1 MASKYGKIITTIEK
15 KIKSGI
21 WATGML
27 MPTES
32 ELCTLFEVSRIT
44 VRRALAELEK
54 LGLVERIQGK
64 GSFVGKMRFHST
76 DCQGFRDS
84 MAQQGITVRS
94 TIITRELITPT
105 ADILFKLQLGTET
118 SSFPERQDELGS
130 LPLPQQVWHFC
141 RLRYV
146 DDTPVAIM
154 HSYIPKTIGDRFAN
168 HDLNDAS
175 FYRLIAEITGKEVID
190 TKGAVTAT
198 IPTPEECELLKVAP
212 GTAHIWYRSVG
223 YLEDGQPVEVSSSI
237 FNAELY
243 EFSVRYEHLQSCR
256 GHDLR

>member
-1 MASKYGKIITTIEK
+1 MPSKYEKIITNIEK
-15 KIKSGI
+15 KIQSGI
-21 WATGML
+21 WSTGML

-84 MAQQGITVRS
+84 MALQGISVRS
-94 TIITRELITPT
+94 TIITQELVTPT
-105 ADILFKLQLGTET
+105 ADIVLKLQLGTGT
-118 SSFPERQDELGS
+118 SSFPESHNE
-130 LPLPQQVWHFC
+130 QVWHFC

-154 HSYIPKTIGDRFAN
+154 HSYIPKSIGDQFAG

-175 FYRLIAEITGKEVID
+175 FYRLITEITGKEVID

-198 IPTPEECELLKVAP
+198 IPSPAECELLKVAS

-223 YLEDGQPVEVSSSI
+223 YLEDGQPIEVSSSI

-243 EFSVRYEHLQSCR
+243 EFSVRYEHLQSCQGR
-256 GHDLR
+256 DTH

>member
-1 MASKYGKIITTIEK
+1 MPSKYEKIITNIEK
-15 KIKSGI
+15 KIQSGI
-21 WATGML
+21 WSTGML

-84 MAQQGITVRS
+84 MALQGISVRS
-94 TIITRELITPT
+94 TIITQELVTPT
-105 ADILFKLQLGTET
+105 IDILQKLQLGTDPSPST
-118 SSFPERQDELGS
+118 VGQDESGS
-130 LPLPQQVWHFC
+130 VALLQQVWHFC

-154 HSYIPKTIGDRFAN
+154 HSYIPKSIGDQFAGY
-168 HDLNDAS
+168 DLNDAS
-175 FYRLIAEITGKEVID
+175 FYRLITEITGKEVID

-198 IPTPEECELLKVAP
+198 IPSPSECELLKVSP

-223 YLEDGQPVEVSSSI
+223 YLEDAQPIEVSSSI

-243 EFSVRYEHLQSCR
+243 EFSVRYEHLQSCQGR
-256 GHDLR
+256 DTH

>member
-1 MASKYGKIITTIEK
+1 MPSKYEKIITTIEK

-21 WATGML
+21 WPTGML

-54 LGLVERIQGK
+54 LSLVERIQGK

-105 ADILFKLQLGTET
+105 ADLCLKLGMEPGP
-118 SSFPERQDELGS
+118 FPESEHEMDPVSQN
-130 LPLPQQVWHFC
+130 QQVWHFC

-146 DDTPVAIM
+146 DNTPVAIM
-154 HSYIPKTIGDRFAN
+154 HSYIPKAIGDQFVN
-168 HDLNDAS
+168 YDLNSAS
-175 FYRLIAEITGKEVID
+175 FYRLITEITGKAVID

-198 IPTPEECELLKVAP
+198 IPTPAECELLQVAP

-223 YLEDGQPVEVSSSI
+223 YLEDGQPIEVSSSI

-243 EFSVRYEHLQSCR
+243 EFSVRYEHLQSCHGR
-256 GHDLR
+256 DLR